1 MLKICI
7 VGEHLPYLLYLTLM
21 RGFNLASRE
30 IESRQFYDRVC
41 SQKRKHLFITL
52 P

>member
-7 VGEHLPYLLYLTLM
+7 VGEQLPYLLYLTLM
-21 RGFNLASRE
+21 RGFNPATRE
-30 IESRQFYDRVC
+30 IESHQFYDRVC
-41 SQKRKHLFITL
+41 LLKKEHLFITL